1 MKQTDGAPNYR
12 LLHVASR
19 RQEEMHLHKWR
30 KNVQTGAW
38 CCDFVC
44 GIWLVSKWQVKTRVS
59 EKTSYDCF
67 RGFFFFILYLI
78 FWMPAPMESF
88 AFEPL
93 NGRLTVWQSP
103 IPLSSP
109 ELPSPSTTTVIE
121 PQLVTVPPACFLL
134 GSTIKRWRSAFLALR
149 LCRSEEGD
157 FPVRDTAGI
166 SCVVLRLPRLQ
177 LFLSGKQTARRSLIL
192 LQNCFR

>member
-1 MKQTDGAPNYR
+1 MILFVGSDWFQSDKLKHACQKKQAMIVLEG
-12 LLHVASR
+12 
-19 RQEEMHLHKWR
+19 
-30 KNVQTGAW
+30 G
-38 CCDFVC
+38 
-44 GIWLVSKWQVKTRVS
+44 
-59 EKTSYDCF
+59 
-67 RGFFFFILYLI
+67 FFFILYLI

-103 IPLSSP
+103 IPLSQG

-134 GSTIKRWRSAFLALR
+134 GSAIKRWRSAFLALR
-149 LCRSEEGD
+149 LCHSEEGD